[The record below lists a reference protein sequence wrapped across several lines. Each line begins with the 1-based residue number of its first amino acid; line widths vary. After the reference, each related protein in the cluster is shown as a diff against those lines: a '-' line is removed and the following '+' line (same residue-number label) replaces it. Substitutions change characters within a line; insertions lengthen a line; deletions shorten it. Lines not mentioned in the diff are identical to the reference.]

1 MKEKLIGFVKKYWL
15 YIASITV
22 SLLMF
27 YPALSSFFTHDDFYF
42 LKISKV
48 QNISEF
54 AAFFDPLHDPEHI
67 GVFRPLPLR
76 AYYFLG
82 TSVFNLNPL
91 GQRVISFVT
100 FFINILLVGY
110 LVKMLTKKDSV
121 AGISAFLYAVSVT
134 HFGQLYYVGAYQELL
149 ITFLTLLSVIFFA
162 KSKLIPSFIFFV
174 MGLMSKETAVVI
186 PGLLGAV
193 YLFQNWGGKRKL
205 SFKKLLLSLLP
216 FIFVTAVYLY
226 LHFFHFGTIEGDS
239 YVWNFSPTK
248 ALNTTLWYFLWS
260 LNLPEMLVDFVG
272 PGIHLNPNLMKFWS
286 SQIIPIFILFGV
298 EIVIVVYSL
307 IKSIKSKTVKNLK
320 PVILLSGFW
329 FLATILPVVFLPLH
343 KFTYYLTLPLVGVV
357 FIISTLVSTNMKRA
371 VVFSIVWLTLSL
383 FSLKLT
389 INTNWI
395 TQGVGISERVFTYF
409 KENQSEMDGKTIV
422 FTDTKEDEDL
432 PWSPTETVKTVISD
446 KNFFELFFP
455 NVSDKISY
463 GGEGEIKIQSRQF
476 LGY

>member
-1 MKEKLIGFVKKYWL
+1 MKNKIIIFIKRNWL
-15 YIASITV
+15 VIV
-22 SLLMF
+22 SLLISFLMF

-42 LKISKV
+42 LKISKA

-54 AAFFDPLHDPEHI
+54 AKFFDPLHDPEHI
-67 GVFRPLPLR
+67 GVYRPLPLR

-110 LVKMLTKKDSV
+110 LVRVLTKKDNI
-121 AGISAFLYAVSVT
+121 AGISEFLYAVSVT
-134 HFGQLYYVGAYQELL
+134 HFGQLYYIGAYQELL
-149 ITFLTLLSVIFFA
+149 ITLLTLLSVIFFA
-162 KSKLIPSFIFFV
+162 KSKILPSFIFFV
-174 MGLMSKETAVVI
+174 MGLMCKETAVVI

-193 YLFQNWGGKRKL
+193 YLFQNWGGKRKP

-216 FIFVTAVYLY
+216 FVLLTVVYLY
-226 LHFFHFGTIEGDS
+226 LHFFHLGTIEGDS

-286 SQIIPIFILFGV
+286 PQIIPIFILFGIEV
-298 EIVIVVYSL
+298 VIVVYSL
-307 IKSIKSKTVKNLK
+307 VKSIKSKAEKNLK
-320 PVILLSGFW
+320 FVILFSAFW

-357 FIISTLVSTNMKRA
+357 LIISTLISMNTKKA
-371 VVFSIVWLTLSL
+371 VVFGIVWLTLSL

-395 TQGVGISERVFTYF
+395 TQGVGISERVFEYF
-409 KENQSEMDGKTIV
+409 KEYQSEMDGKTIV
-422 FTDTKEDEDL
+422 FIDTKEDEDL
-432 PWSPTETVKTVISD
+432 PWSPTETVKTVISG
-446 KNFFELFFP
+446 KNFFDLFFP
-455 NVSDKISY
+455 NLSDKISY